1 MPLLW
6 GCFRLRLLA
15 AVGSFPGA
23 FAADATKDIVSLA
36 ESVQALYERMD
47 GATTTTSADHEL
59 PDFRRP
65 Q

>member
-1 MPLLW
+1 
-6 GCFRLRLLA
+6 LRLLA